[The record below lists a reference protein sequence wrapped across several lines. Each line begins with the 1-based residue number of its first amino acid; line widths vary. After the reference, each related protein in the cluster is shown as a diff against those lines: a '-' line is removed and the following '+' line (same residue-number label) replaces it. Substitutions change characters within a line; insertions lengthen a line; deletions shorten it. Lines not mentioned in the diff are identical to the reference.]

1 MVLETPC
8 IEIGRDTSAG
18 HEEPQEIAFSCKSGV
33 GISVISTFVSS
44 FGSSSSLIK
53 S

>member
-18 HEEPQEIAFSCKSGV
+18 HEAAQEIAFSCKSGV

-44 FGSSSSLIK
+44 LGNSDVVLGF
-53 S
+53 